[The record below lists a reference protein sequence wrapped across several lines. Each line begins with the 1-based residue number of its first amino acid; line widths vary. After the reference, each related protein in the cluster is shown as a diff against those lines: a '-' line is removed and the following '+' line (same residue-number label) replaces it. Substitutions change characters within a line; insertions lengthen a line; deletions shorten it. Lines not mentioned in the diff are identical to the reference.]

1 MRGSNKRREE
11 RREKPVTMFLNTSVL
26 ACSRLRDSG
35 EKSFSKKKWEKRAG
49 AGERLIF
56 ALLVYTSPLNYLSR
70 AHLIFAFLVY
80 TSPLYYLRAWH
91 RLPQSQ
97 PRTQASSRYP
107 SYQKRLGTERDRLA
121 WQVTPHPKS
130 PRTTGDENAWVRLR
144 PRPLPENRFSCQK
157 TRKEKKKK
165 EMLKCGNVRCN
176 RVSHA
181 RQVCLT
187 LHAKPSDWRKCWRK
201 LSKLTNHGVY
211 QELVTGMRHW
221 QQWCLHA
228 PPSPSLPSPHAVF
241 AQNFLKPLSW
251 SLEQATFAFV
261 NQL

>member
-11 RREKPVTMFLNTSVL
+11 RRKKPVTIFFNTSVP
-26 ACSRLRDSG
+26 ASYPG
-35 EKSFSKKKWEKRAG
+35 Q
-49 AGERLIF
+49 F
-56 ALLVYTSPLNYLSR
+56 ALSELPEGAWNRARSTSLTGDATSEIAEDDWRRGYLSQLATPPTSR
-70 AHLIFAFLVY
+70 KPFL
-80 TSPLYYLRAWH
+80 
-91 RLPQSQ
+91 
-97 PRTQASSRYP
+97 AS
-107 SYQKRLGTERDRLA
+107 KDKER
-121 WQVTPHPKS
+121 
-130 PRTTGDENAWVRLR
+130 
-144 PRPLPENRFSCQK
+144 
-157 TRKEKKKK
+157 KKKK

-187 LHAKPSDWRKCWRK
+187 LRAKPSDWRKCWRK

-211 QELVTGMRHW
+211 QELVTGMRTTMMLTRSTLSVSS
-221 QQWCLHA
+221 Q
-228 PPSPSLPSPHAVF
+228 PHAVF

>member
-97 PRTQASSRYP
+97 PRSQASSRYP
-107 SYQKRLGTERDRLA
+107 SYQRRLGTERDRLA

-144 PRPLPENRFSCQK
+144 PRPPTS
-157 TRKEKKKK
+157 RKPFLVSKDKERKKK
-165 EMLKCGNVRCN
+165 ERNVKMWKC
-176 RVSHA
+176 
-181 RQVCLT
+181 
-187 LHAKPSDWRKCWRK
+187 
-201 LSKLTNHGVY
+201 
-211 QELVTGMRHW
+211 
-221 QQWCLHA
+221 
-228 PPSPSLPSPHAVF
+228 AV
-241 AQNFLKPLSW
+241 
-251 SLEQATFAFV
+251 
-261 NQL
+261 